1 MPPRKSARWV
11 EQVDERILEYLDE
24 TGWATPGL
32 LARERGFAASEGR
45 IRERCERLVYAG
57 FVAPLHG
64 DTYEITRWGQLY
76 LRGEVDA
83 RHQPT
88 PAGDVGSR

>member
-1 MPPRKSARWV
+1 MAPRKSDWWI
-11 EQVDERILEYLDE
+11 EQVDERVMEYLDAE
-24 TGWATPGL
+24 GWATPAM

-45 IRERCERLVYAG
+45 IAERCEMLVYAG
-57 FVAPLHG
+57 FVAPLHA

-76 LRGEVDA
+76 LDGEVDA

-88 PAGDVGSR
+88 PTAERASR

>member
-1 MPPRKSARWV
+1 MAPRKSDWWV

-24 TGWATPGL
+24 AGWATPGL
-32 LARERGFAASEGR
+32 LARERGFSASEDR
-45 IRERCERLVYAG
+45 IAERCAMLVHAG

-64 DTYEITRWGQLY
+64 ETYEITRWGQLY

-88 PAGDVGSR
+88 PSPARARR